1 MEPNKKY
8 LCDTCILIDALR
20 GSGELKPIFS
30 KEYQY
35 HLAMPTIAMMEL
47 IVGAF
52 NKREV
57 SFIQKAFS
65 GIKIIEINET
75 ASELARRLISTF
87 SKSHNLMIN
96 DALIAATA
104 IGAGLPLITSNI
116 ADFRFI
122 PNLAVYANFPPDL
135 LTSVLPS
142 PPQAK

>member
-8 LCDTCILIDALR
+8 LCDTCILIEALR
-20 GSGELKPIFS
+20 GNDELRLVFS

-57 SFIQKAFS
+57 AFIHKAFS
-65 GIKIIEINET
+65 GIKIIEINEA
-75 ASELARRLISTF
+75 ASELARKLISTF

-96 DALIAATA
+96 DAFIAASA
-104 IGAGLPLITSNI
+104 IVSGLPLITHNI
-116 ADFRFI
+116 SDFRFI
-122 PNLAVYANFPPDL
+122 PNLPVYATFPP
-135 LTSVLPS
+135 V
-142 PPQAK
+142 QG